1 MLPAVNKTKKLYMKK
16 ILLPFALVL
25 MLSCNDAADK
35 TDGEKSESK
44 IEIITDSPAFHGD
57 TDYIRPEPP
66 EDGKDTV
73 EIKINS
79 KDGIKIEGKDGKV
92 ELNTDGGG
100 KIKIEKKGKE
110 MDIKIKE
117 N

>member
-1 MLPAVNKTKKLYMKK
+1 MKK

-25 MLSCNDAADK
+25 LLSCTDAADK

-44 IEIITDSPAFHGD
+44 IEIKTDSGVVKIND
-57 TDYIRPEPP
+57 DGISIQSS
-66 EDGKDTV
+66 EDGKDSV
-73 EIKINS
+73 GIKINA

-100 KIKIEKKGKE
+100 KIKIEKKGK
-110 MDIKIKE
+110 DVNINIKE